1 MSGCTVTR
9 STTLSSSTSTYSPS
23 SQTGVA
29 SSNSSLISL
38 QYEEQSKLT
47 LARTRHIPDIR
58 HTNDIQYS
66 PYRASAQAQRL
77 QWVHHHQPGLS
88 THTRQNQTHSWHCH
102 TSDNRHSPYRAFSP
116 GQANLPVYN
125 ESININ
131 QDTSPWGFTQ
141 VTSFP
146 QRPEL
151 DINQDTSPWGFTQ
164 VTSFHQRQVFG
175 HQPGQS
181 PWGFLLKSWVFLRN
195 QKLDISQDNHTEVFA
210 QVTSFPQRP
219 DFGHQ
224 PSRDRDKLYS
234 ISMRQVSNIWKSF
247 NATLSDSNPSH
258 APQSRVSV
266 KETDFVNGRNMLNWT
281 V

>member
-1 MSGCTVTR
+1 MTYKQRKWKQEFKSERPKRRGRAGQYAKGKWKQNPLPAPEPLNWSGP
-9 STTLSSSTSTYSPS
+9 Y
-23 SQTGVA
+23 
-29 SSNSSLISL
+29 
-38 QYEEQSKLT
+38 
-47 LARTRHIPDIR
+47 
-58 HTNDIQYS
+58 IQAYK
-66 PYRASAQAQRL
+66 
-77 QWVHHHQPGLS
+77 
-88 THTRQNQTHSWHCH
+88 
-102 TSDNRHSPYRAFSP
+102 PYRAFSP